1 MTHGTWET
9 TWLTRLLVYYEG
21 YWRIQMHQQPDEGT
35 HRGGS
40 EQRVS
45 KELLPQ
51 HGGTWKHPSP
61 PTQKIPDPL
70 LVGFYGGFFARAWL
84 NHWPLAIEL
93 SLQSLSSPLPR
104 GCAGWD
110 WKFQPS
116 NYQVGPTHFP
126 LTPAP
131 KVLTK
136 NSGGFE
142 SCDPF
147 RSVDEEWIHMR
158 SVFWSSEWPNMG
170 FL

>member
-116 NYQVGPTHFP
+116 NHMIGFP
-126 LTPAP
+126 GNQTPSLGDFQKSHLLT
-131 KVLTK
+131 
-136 NSGGFE
+136 NSSVTE
-142 SCDPF
+142 AKKHVF
-147 RSVDEEWIHMR
+147 RSY
-158 SVFWSSEWPNMG
+158 SLGKF
-170 FL
+170 

>member
-21 YWRIQMHQQPDEGT
+21 YWRIQMHQQPDEGI
-35 HRGGS
+35 HRRGS

-51 HGGTWKHPSP
+51 HGGTWKHPSS
-61 PTQKIPDPL
+61 PTQKIPDPI
-70 LVGFYGGFFARAWL
+70 LVGFYGGFFTQAWL
-84 NHWPLAIEL
+84 NHWPLVTEL

-116 NYQVGPTHFP
+116 
-126 LTPAP
+126 
-131 KVLTK
+131 
-136 NSGGFE
+136 
-142 SCDPF
+142 
-147 RSVDEEWIHMR
+147 IHMIGCPGNQPPSLGDFQKSPLLTNS
-158 SVFWSSEWPNMG
+158 SVTETKKHVFHS
-170 FL
+170 